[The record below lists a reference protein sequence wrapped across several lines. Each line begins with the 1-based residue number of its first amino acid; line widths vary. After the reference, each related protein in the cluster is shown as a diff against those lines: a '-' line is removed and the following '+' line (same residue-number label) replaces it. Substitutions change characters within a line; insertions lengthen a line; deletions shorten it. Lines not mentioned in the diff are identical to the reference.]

1 MLALRTLGLAALTLT
16 TVLTVSAAVLSVPAD
31 AQLRR
36 EGLGP
41 RPHPGAWVTAESRW
55 GNGRVSGPVR
65 QGRNGL
71 EVRLPGGS
79 WVECVRSCSETLRK
93 ETVDFWQ
100 AHGNHAPDTGPG
112 YFRWQ
117 FFY

>member
-1 MLALRTLGLAALTLT
+1 MLPTRSLSLVALTL
-16 TVLTVSAAVLSVPAD
+16 SAAITSMPAAARD
-31 AQLRR
+31 
-36 EGLGP
+36 GYGP
-41 RPHPGAWVTAESRW
+41 RVRDGGYVTAESHW

-79 WVECVRSCSETLRK
+79 WVECVRTCSETLRK
-93 ETVDFWQ
+93 ETVDYWQ

-112 YFRWQ
+112 YFR
-117 FFY
+117 FERAF